1 MLPVEYRV
9 DQLKLHNMFDIIHGT
24 APVYLSSRLMRD
36 HTVLVLDQVNL
47 VLQSLIYMT
56 LVLQPSLL

>member
-47 VLQSLIYMT
+47 VL
-56 LVLQPSLL
+56 